1 MSRKGQ
7 VGGLAWS
14 IGLVY
19 SFPDWNRTTSV
30 PKSVPVADLDKV
42 SND

>member
-7 VGGLAWS
+7 VKGLARN

-19 SFPDWNRTTSV
+19 SFPGWNRTTSV
-30 PKSVPVADLDKV
+30 HKSVPVADLDKV